1 MSCKC
6 YLRAGENPAREE
18 LDQFSLLQ
26 SRKECEFIKYHVFVE
41 RNLGLRGHIA

>member
-18 LDQFSLLQ
+18 LDQFSLLG
-26 SRKECEFIKYHVFVE
+26 SRNECEFIKYYVFVQG
-41 RNLGLRGHIA
+41 NLGLREHIA